1 MAGAM
6 SEQAT
11 IHDDMQGLAPRTQGL
26 APDAAAIEAI
36 GRATI
41 ARLPAEFRVHL
52 GDVVF
57 AIEEF
62 ADEETL
68 AALGIEHPLDLSGL
82 YHGRP
87 LGEKSS
93 MDTGAMPDRIVLY
106 RRAIL
111 EEWIE
116 TGVRLDDLVAHVTIH
131 EIGHHFG
138 LSDDD
143 MHALEDAAA

>member
-1 MAGAM
+1 M
-6 SEQAT
+6 SGQAT
-11 IHDDMQGLAPRTQGL
+11 ISGE
-26 APDAAAIEAI
+26 APDADAIEAI
-36 GRATI
+36 ARATI
-41 ARLPAEFRVHL
+41 AKLPQQFAEHL
-52 GDVVF
+52 GDIVF
-57 AIEEF
+57 AVEEY
-62 ADEETL
+62 ADDETL

-93 MDTGAMPDRIVLY
+93 MDVAPMPDRIVLY

-116 TGVRLDDLVAHVTIH
+116 TGLRLDDLVAHVTIH

-143 MHALEDAAA
+143 MHALEDYGEDRAT

>member
-1 MAGAM
+1 M
-6 SEQAT
+6 SGQAT
-11 IHDDMQGLAPRTQGL
+11 ISGE
-26 APDAAAIEAI
+26 APDADAIEAI
-36 GRATI
+36 ARATI
-41 ARLPAEFRVHL
+41 ARLPQQFAEHL
-52 GDVVF
+52 GDIVF
-57 AIEEF
+57 AVEEY
-62 ADEETL
+62 ADDETL
-68 AALGIEHPLDLSGL
+68 AALGVEHPLDLSGL

-93 MDTGAMPDRIVLY
+93 MDVAPMPDRIVLY

-143 MHALEDAAA
+143 MHALEDSAEDRAT

>member
-6 SEQAT
+6 SGQAT
-11 IHDDMQGLAPRTQGL
+11 IHGDTQGL

-57 AIEEF
+57 VVEEF

-68 AALGIEHPLDLSGL
+68 AELGIEHPLDLSGV
-82 YHGRP
+82 YQGRP

-93 MDTGAMPDRIVLY
+93 MDTGAMPDRITLY

>member
-1 MAGAM
+1 M
-6 SEQAT
+6 SGQAA
-11 IHDDMQGLAPRTQGL
+11 IHDRDLGN
-26 APDAAAIEAI
+26 APDADAIEAI
-36 GRATI
+36 CRATI
-41 ARLPAEFRVHL
+41 VRLPAQFAQHL
-52 GDVVF
+52 GDIVF
-57 AIEEF
+57 AVEEY
-62 ADEETL
+62 ADDETL
-68 AALGIEHPLDLSGL
+68 AALGLDHPLDLSGL

-93 MDTGAMPDRIVLY
+93 MDSGAMPDRIVLY

-111 EEWIE
+111 DEWID

-143 MHALEDAAA
+143 MQALEDSAEDSST

>member
-1 MAGAM
+1 M
-6 SEQAT
+6 SGQAT
-11 IHDDMQGLAPRTQGL
+11 ISGV
-26 APDAAAIEAI
+26 APDADAIEAI
-36 GRATI
+36 CRATI
-41 ARLPAEFRVHL
+41 AGLPAQFARHL
-52 GDVVF
+52 GDIVF
-57 AIEEF
+57 AAEEY
-62 ADEETL
+62 ADDETL
-68 AALGIEHPLDLSGL
+68 AELGLEHPLDLSGL

-93 MDTGAMPDRIVLY
+93 MDSGAMPDRIVLY

-143 MHALEDAAA
+143 MHALEDSAGDRPA